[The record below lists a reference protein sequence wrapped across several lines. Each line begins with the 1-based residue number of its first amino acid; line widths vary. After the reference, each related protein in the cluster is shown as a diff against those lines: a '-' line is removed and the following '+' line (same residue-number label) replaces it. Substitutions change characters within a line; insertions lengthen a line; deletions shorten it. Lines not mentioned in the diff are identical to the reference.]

1 VPGVRVTPGAPLPG
15 EEYMAG
21 KKYPI
26 SVVTMTRNSAAKIVD
41 CLESVDWADDIV
53 IVDDFSRDETLE
65 IVRRYTGN
73 IHQRKWENEG
83 RQRNFA
89 YSKAKNEYILSL
101 DSDERVT
108 PELKEELIRLA
119 REGFTHNGY
128 NIPHRNYMGDVWVRH
143 GGWYPNRKLKLFKKS
158 EFRYAE
164 EEYHP
169 PAIME
174 GERKDLNGEIIH
186 LAYKNISDMVRKID
200 HQTTFE
206 AKKWYR
212 DKRRMSCARAIRK
225 SIDRFIKA
233 YILKKG
239 FRDGFLGFMM
249 AYLGGFY
256 QILSYAKYT
265 ELKKDEEG
273 SRKT

>member
-1 VPGVRVTPGAPLPG
+1 MN
-15 EEYMAG
+15 E
-21 KKYPI
+21 KKYSI
-26 SVVTMTRNSAAKIVD
+26 SVVTMTRNSATKIRD
-41 CLESVDWADDIV
+41 CLESAKWSDDIV
-53 IVDDFSRDETLE
+53 VIDDFSKDNTLD
-65 IVRRYTGN
+65 IVGEYTNN

-101 DSDERVT
+101 DSDERIT
-108 PELKEELIRLA
+108 SELQDELIRLA
-119 REGFTHNGY
+119 EEGFTHNGY
-128 NIPHRNYMGDVWVRH
+128 NVPHKNYIGNRWIRH

-186 LAYKNISDMVRKID
+186 LAYKDFSDMVRKVD
-200 HQTTFE
+200 HQTNFE
-206 AKKWYR
+206 SEKWFR
-212 DKRRMSCARAIRK
+212 DKRKMSLARALRK
-225 SIDRFIKA
+225 SFDRFFKA
-233 YILKKG
+233 YFLKQG

-249 AYLGGFY
+249 AFFGGFY
-256 QILSYAKYT
+256 QLLSYAKYA
-265 ELKKDEEG
+265 ELKKETE
-273 SRKT
+273 R

>member
-1 VPGVRVTPGAPLPG
+1 MN
-15 EEYMAG
+15 E
-21 KKYPI
+21 KKYSI
-26 SVVTMTRNSAAKIVD
+26 SVVTMTRNSATKIRD
-41 CLESVDWADDIV
+41 CLESAKWSDDIV
-53 IVDDFSRDETLE
+53 VIDDFSKDNTLD
-65 IVRRYTGN
+65 IVGEYTNN

-101 DSDERVT
+101 DTDERIT
-108 PELKEELIRLA
+108 SELQDELIRLA
-119 REGFTHNGY
+119 EEGFTHNGY
-128 NIPHRNYMGDVWVRH
+128 NVPHKNYIGNRWIRH

-186 LAYKNISDMVRKID
+186 LAYKDFSDMVRKVD
-200 HQTTFE
+200 HQTNFE
-206 AKKWYR
+206 SEKWFR
-212 DKRRMSCARAIRK
+212 DKRKMSLARALRK
-225 SIDRFIKA
+225 SFDRFFKA
-233 YILKKG
+233 YFLKQG

-249 AYLGGFY
+249 AFFGGFY
-256 QILSYAKYT
+256 QLLSYAKYA
-265 ELKKDEEG
+265 ELKKETE
-273 SRKT
+273 R